1 MILVFAEWFPFQK
14 NNDRSNAEP
23 SPYRW
28 VILCLAWLGYFSAG
42 MVASSL
48 PPLVTQIASDLG
60 LLGTQLGIILG
71 IGTLMVVP
79 LAIPVGLLFDRINI
93 KRATF
98 TGLLFIA
105 LSAFLR
111 TFAINFETMIVFVAL
126 FGIGN
131 TLIIVGIAKIIALWF
146 DGNERA
152 TATGIYVTG
161 FAIGSGTVLII
172 TNALIVPLLGTW
184 QNAFLFYGLLGF
196 LFAGLWLLLCKELT
210 RIQVQEPLLGALRE
224 STSTLV
230 KEKYIWLIGGIA
242 FLLSI
247 ASFGFNGWL
256 PTLLETKGMTPAVAG
271 IMASIPLWIGIF
283 GSITIP
289 RIGKTGS
296 RRILLFILFLIQGI
310 WIYFVIW
317 ALGLPLIAVLILYG
331 FSYAGVWPLLLVIL
345 MDFPTIGAKY
355 MGTATGLLTTFGA
368 SGGFIGPLMVGYLVE
383 LTGALILGF
392 IFLAIILEVTL
403 IPIILLREK

>member
-1 MILVFAEWFPFQK
+1 
-14 NNDRSNAEP
+14 
-23 SPYRW
+23 
-28 VILCLAWLGYFSAG
+28 

-79 LAIPVGLLFDRINI
+79 LAVPVGLLFDRINI

-210 RIQVQEPLLGALRE
+210 RTQVQEPLLGALRE

-247 ASFGFNGWL
+247 ANFGFNGWL

-392 IFLAIILEVTL
+392 IFLAIILEMTL

>member
-1 MILVFAEWFPFQK
+1 M
-14 NNDRSNAEP
+14 
-23 SPYRW
+23 
-28 VILCLAWLGYFSAG
+28 ILCLAWLGYFSAG

-79 LAIPVGLLFDRINI
+79 LAVPVGLLFDRINI

-210 RIQVQEPLLGALRE
+210 RTQVQEPLLGALRE

-247 ASFGFNGWL
+247 ANFGFNGWL

-392 IFLAIILEVTL
+392 IFLAIILEMTL